1 MNQRKIFSEERKA
14 HDLDQ
19 AKKLVGK
26 KLAGL
31 SNVQYY
37 FESEKVT
44 DDIGDIEWQC
54 TDDSTVTMFL
64 LTNGESVG
72 ADSLPVDIPRAFELE
87 EGERCS
93 WQTEDL
99 LSSLAANHLVGKKI
113 VGVQAL
119 VDCHINYNYQVLSGF
134 KVLFESGDFIF
145 YYNCGDDG
153 IALLNQLPG
162 PNEGIKS
169 KLLDTCDDT

>member
-1 MNQRKIFSEERKA
+1 MNHRRIFSEERKI
-14 HDLDQ
+14 HDLAQ
-19 AKKLVGK
+19 AQNLVGK
-26 KLAGL
+26 KLARL

-44 DDIGDIEWQC
+44 DDIGDIEWRC
-54 TDDSTVTMFL
+54 TDGSTVTML
-64 LTNGESVG
+64 LLANGESIG
-72 ADSLPVDIPRAFELE
+72 ADTLPADIPQAFEFE

-99 LSSLAANHLVGKKI
+99 LSSLAANYLVGKKI
-113 VGVQAL
+113 VGVQAF
-119 VDCHINYNYQVLSGF
+119 VDCHTNYDYQVLSGF

-162 PNEGIKS
+162 TNGGIKS
-169 KLLDTCDDT
+169 ELLESLQ

>member
-1 MNQRKIFSEERKA
+1 MNHRRIFSEERKA
-14 HDLDQ
+14 HDLAQ
-19 AKKLVGK
+19 AQNLVGK
-26 KLAGL
+26 KLAAL

-54 TDDSTVTMFL
+54 TDGSTVAMFL

-72 ADSLPVDIPRAFELE
+72 ADTLPADIPQAFELE

-93 WQTEDL
+93 WQTVDL
-99 LSSLAANHLVGKKI
+99 LSSLAANYLVGKKI
-113 VGVQAL
+113 VSVQAF
-119 VDCHINYNYQVLSGF
+119 VDYHINYNYQILSGF

-153 IALLNQLPG
+153 FALLNQLPS

-169 KLLDTCDDT
+169 ELLESLQ